1 LLKLKVY
8 FFFKRFLDILLSIT
22 FIVISFIPMSLIF
35 IIFIL
40 SQNGSFL
47 HWSKRVG
54 INNKIFLMPKIRT
67 MKLNTPDLATH
78 LLNDNKSY
86 VTKFGKIL
94 RKTSLDEIPQ
104 LYSVLIGDMTLIGP
118 RPALFNQYD
127 LIKYRTRKNIHSL
140 KPGITGLAQIKGRD
154 ILSIEEKIKYDSEYL
169 MKLSIFFDLK
179 ILFITVL
186 KILKMR
192 DVSH

>member
-1 LLKLKVY
+1 LYKLNFY
-8 FFFKRFLDILLSIT
+8 FFYKRLIDIFLSLFFITIFIIPFLIIL
-22 FIVISFIPMSLIF
+22 LIF
-35 IIFIL
+35 IFTKDINFI
-40 SQNGSFL
+40 
-47 HWSKRVG
+47 HWSKRIG
-54 INNKIFLMPKIRT
+54 IRNRIFKMPKIRT
-67 MKLNTPDLATH
+67 MKLSTPDLATH
-78 LLNDNKSY
+78 LLNDNQSY

-104 LYSVLIGDMTLIGP
+104 LYSVLVGDMTLVGP

-127 LIKYRTRKNIHSL
+127 LIKYRTNNNIHSL
-140 KPGITGLAQIKGRD
+140 KPGITGWAQIKGRD
-154 ILSIEEKIKYDSEYL
+154 NLSIEEKVKYDSEYL
-169 MKLSIFFDLK
+169 MKMSIFFDLK

>member
-1 LLKLKVY
+1 MFKLKLY
-8 FFFKRFLDILLSIT
+8 FFLKRFLDIFLSIV
-22 FIVISFIPMSLIF
+22 FIIISVIPILSIF
-35 IIFIL
+35 IIFVIN
-40 SQNGSFL
+40 QNGSFL

-54 INNKIFLMPKIRT
+54 EKNKIFLMPKIRT

-78 LLNDNKSY
+78 LLNENKAY

-104 LYSVLIGDMTLIGP
+104 LYSVLIGNMTLVGP

-127 LIKYRTRKNIHSL
+127 LIKYRSKNNIHFL
-140 KPGITGLAQIKGRD
+140 KPGITGWAQIKGRD
-154 ILSIEEKIKYDSEYL
+154 NLSIEEKVKYDSEYL
-169 MKLSIFFDLK
+169 IKMSIFFDFK